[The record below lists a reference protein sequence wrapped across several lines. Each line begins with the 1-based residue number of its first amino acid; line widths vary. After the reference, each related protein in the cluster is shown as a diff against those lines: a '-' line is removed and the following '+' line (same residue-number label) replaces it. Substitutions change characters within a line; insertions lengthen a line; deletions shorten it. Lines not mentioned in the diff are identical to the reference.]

1 VLAAFFWGFVGAA
14 ALIVGAVVAYVGAPS
29 RRFVAVIMALG
40 TGLLIGSVSFELIDE
55 AVKTESVA
63 WVGVFTLIGAAV
75 FTAGD
80 WWLVRPG
87 RESSEETSNALAIVF
102 GAVLDGIPES
112 FVLGLTVLEGRVSV
126 ALLCGV
132 LLSNFPEGLT
142 SSAGLHASGWKLGR
156 VMRMWL
162 VIVLVCAASAAL
174 GYAALDPASGRT
186 GALAQ
191 AFAAGALLTMVCD
204 TMLPEAFA
212 VQRVYTGS
220 LVAIGFSVAVVLS
233 SI

>member
-1 VLAAFFWGFVGAA
+1 MLAAFFWGFVGAA
-14 ALIVGAVVAYVGAPS
+14 ALIVGAVVAYLGAPS
-29 RRFVAVIMALG
+29 RRFVAAIMALG
-40 TGLLIGSVSFELIDE
+40 TGLLIGSVAFELIDE
-55 AVKTESVA
+55 AVKTESVG
-63 WVGVFTLIGAAV
+63 WVGVFTLLGAAV
-75 FTAGD
+75 FTVGD

-87 RESSEETSNALAIVF
+87 RESDEGTSNALAIVF

-132 LLSNFPEGLT
+132 LLSNFHEGLT
-142 SSAGLHASGWKLGR
+142 ASAGLRDSGWRLSR
-156 VMRMWL
+156 VMRIWIG
-162 VIVLVCAASAAL
+162 IVLVSAASAAL

-204 TMLPEAFA
+204 TMLPEAFE
-212 VQRVYTGS
+212 VEGVYTGS
-220 LVAIGFSVAVVLS
+220 LVAIGFSFAIVLS
-233 SI
+233 SL

>member
-14 ALIVGAVVAYVGAPS
+14 ALIVGAVVAYLGAPS

-63 WVGVFTLIGAAV
+63 WVGVFTLIGAAI

-87 RESSEETSNALAIVF
+87 RESDEETSNALAIVF

-112 FVLGLTVLEGRVSV
+112 FVLGLTVLEGRVSI

-132 LLSNFPEGLT
+132 LLSNFPEGLS
-142 SSAGLHASGWKLGR
+142 SSAGLRASGWKISR
-156 VMRMWL
+156 VMRIWIL
-162 VIVLVCAASAAL
+162 IVLVSATSAAL

-191 AFAAGALLTMVCD
+191 AFAAGALLTMVCN
-204 TMLPEAFA
+204 TMLPEAFD
-212 VQRVYTGS
+212 VYGVYTGS
-220 LVAIGFSVAVVLS
+220 LVAIGFAVAIVLS
-233 SI
+233 SL